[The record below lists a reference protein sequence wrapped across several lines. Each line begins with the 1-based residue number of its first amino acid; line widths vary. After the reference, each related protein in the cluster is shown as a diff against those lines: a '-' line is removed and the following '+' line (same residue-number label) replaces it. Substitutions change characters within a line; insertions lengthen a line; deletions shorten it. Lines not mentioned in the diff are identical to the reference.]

1 VLREDHH
8 RQRTQHGAIKHS
20 RWTGRHT
27 LWHHAPMRTLTVV
40 LLLSSVPVLA
50 EEGMF
55 LFNDFPAAQAK
66 KDVGVGPDQA
76 WLDRVR
82 LGSIRLANGCSASLV
97 SPDGLV
103 MTNHHCIRSC
113 LEDLS
118 SKDRDL
124 LATGFLAP
132 SRDKEEVC
140 PRFEANQLV
149 KITDVTALVLEATKG
164 ASGAD
169 FQKKLKAETARLESL
184 CSQGDAG
191 KRCDVVTLF
200 HGAKFHLYEYRRFQ
214 ELRVVFAP
222 EFQMAAFGGDP
233 DNFNFPRYGFDAAFV
248 RLYANGQPVKT
259 PEHLSWA
266 KKGAKEGDVVFV
278 SGHPG
283 GTERGLTAAQ
293 YEFLRDVSL
302 PWALLTL
309 AESRGRLD
317 EWMKQSPER
326 ERVAKSKLRAV
337 ENSLKALKG
346 RREALVAPGFLEKK
360 RAEEAALL
368 AVAPEH
374 TRGAWGEVS
383 RALLVQR
390 TLFTDLAM
398 KEGGQAFASSLFGY
412 ARRLAR
418 YPVETAKPNAE
429 RLREYTDAQLPALK
443 QAVLDK
449 SPVNAELEKASLT
462 WSLTKLREVY
472 GADDPF
478 VKKVLAG
485 KAPDDRAAELVDGT
499 KVGDAAWRKERLEFT
514 GKIEEADPMMAFAKL
529 VDEDCRA
536 VRKRAEDEVDAVV
549 KKNMELIA
557 EARRAQGPSGPPDAT
572 FTLRLSYGRV
582 QGVGGRPAMTTV
594 KGLFERA
601 SGKAPFAVTERW
613 LAAKAKLPP
622 ATPYNVATTT
632 DIIGGNS
639 GSPLVDRNGDVVGLV
654 FDGNLAS
661 LGGNFAYDGAVN
673 RTVAVHGDLILAALR
688 HVYGAETLLKELRP

>member
-1 VLREDHH
+1 MIHP
-8 RQRTQHGAIKHS
+8 RTCLA
-20 RWTGRHT
+20 
-27 LWHHAPMRTLTVV
+27 LVVAVAAPAF
-40 LLLSSVPVLA
+40 A

-55 LFNDFPAAQAK
+55 LFNEFPSAQAK
-66 KDVGVGPDQA
+66 RDVGVGPDQA

-118 SKDRDL
+118 TKERDL

-149 KITDVTALVLEATKG
+149 KITDVTATVLEATKG
-164 ASGAD
+164 LSGAE
-169 FQKKLKAETARLESL
+169 FGKKLRAELSRLESD
-184 CSQGDAG
+184 CSKGDAA

-200 HGAKFHLYEYRRFQ
+200 HGARFHLYEYRRFQ
-214 ELRVVFAP
+214 QLRVVFAP

-248 RLYANGQPVKT
+248 RLYVDGKPVKT
-259 PEHLSWA
+259 PEHLKWA
-266 KKGAKEGDVVFV
+266 KQGVKENDVVFV

-283 GTERGLTAAQ
+283 GTERALTVAQ
-293 YEFLRDVSL
+293 YEFLRDVTL
-302 PWALLTL
+302 PWALVSL
-309 AESRGRLD
+309 AETRGRLD

-326 ERVAKSKLRAV
+326 ERIVKSKLRAV
-337 ENSLKALKG
+337 ENSIKALKG
-346 RREALVAPGFLEKK
+346 RHQALVAPGFLEKK
-360 RAEEAALL
+360 RADEAALQ
-368 AVAPEH
+368 AVAPEASK
-374 TRGAWGEVS
+374 GAWDAVAK
-383 RALLVQR
+383 ALLTQR
-390 TLFTDLAM
+390 TLFVDYQM
-398 KEGGQAFASSLFGY
+398 REGGQAFASSLFGQ
-412 ARRLAR
+412 ARRLVR
-418 YPVETAKPNAE
+418 FGVETGKPNGE

-443 QAVLDK
+443 QSLLDAA
-449 SPVNAELEKASLT
+449 PVYPELEKTSLT

-472 GADDPF
+472 GADDAF

-499 KVGDAAWRKERLEFT
+499 KVGDAAWRKQRLEAV
-514 GKIEEADPMMAFAKL
+514 GKTEEADPMMAFARL
-529 VDEDCRA
+529 VDDDCRA
-536 VRKRAEDEVDAVV
+536 VRKRTEDEVDAQL

-582 QGVGGRPAMTTV
+582 KGYGSTPAMTTV
-594 KGLFERA
+594 KGLFERGA
-601 SGKAPFAVTERW
+601 LGKAPFLVADRW
-613 LAAKAKLPP
+613 NAAKAKLNP
-622 ATPYNVATTT
+622 ATPYDVATTN

-639 GSPLVDRNGDVVGLV
+639 GSPLVDKNGDVVGLV
-654 FDGNLAS
+654 FDGNLQS
-661 LGGNFAYDGAVN
+661 LGGNFAYDGAEN
-673 RTVAVHGDLILAALR
+673 RTVAVHGDLILAALK
-688 HVYGAETLLKELRP
+688 HVYGAEALLKELRP